1 SVIDGILLRPLPY
14 PRAGKIV
21 LLKHVP
27 PPTFNAGF
35 DQFPWARTDALFY
48 GEESKTIA
56 SVAAFKS
63 DTFNLWSGGEA
74 VRVDG
79 LRASAGFF
87 PTLGVQPILGRIF
100 TPQDDKLGH
109 EHEVILG

>member
-1 SVIDGILLRPLPY
+1 REARGTHFVETLLQDLRYAFRMLRKSPGFTAVAVLTLALGIGASTAVFSVIDGILLRPLPY

-56 SVAAFKS
+56 S
-63 DTFNLWSGGEA
+63 
-74 VRVDG
+74 
-79 LRASAGFF
+79 
-87 PTLGVQPILGRIF
+87 
-100 TPQDDKLGH
+100 
-109 EHEVILG
+109 